1 MLTAIGSFAVR
12 RKYIVLATWIVV
24 ILGAL
29 PFADRADE
37 FLKPGGFSNESF
49 PSVQARKVLQ
59 ERLELTTLTIDFV
72 FSHPEWSPFDPRFSA
87 AVESSLEGLTDH
99 SEIVY
104 VTTHLDDPGRA
115 STISNTVHASAG
127 LTIELDASLEF
138 LEIVTAEVDPGPLE
152 MIITGGPALY
162 RDISLA
168 SERDLHR
175 GETVA
180 FPIATIVLLL
190 VFGTLVAAILPA
202 AVGGGGVLVGLALVF
217 FMSQGI
223 DMSVFALNI
232 VSLLGIGIG
241 IDYSLF
247 YTSRFQE
254 ELRKNKSVDQAVVS
268 AHSHAGKAILFSA
281 VTSLI
286 GLLSLIAFD
295 VMMLRSVGIG
305 AIAVIFAAL
314 LAALTLM
321 PAILAIL
328 GHRVNRFRIVPRWRS
343 SSSNASGKRISFWL
357 PLSNWVMKR
366 PWLVLVPT
374 STVLI
379 LLAVPA
385 LDMKLGTVDA
395 TILPDSLESR
405 KGFDV
410 LREEFGFA
418 LRTVIPVAY
427 TFGES
432 GTEPGTDLGD
442 ENANPFDR
450 ENLERAY
457 DIGRELERLEGVTA
471 VTSIVNLDPT
481 FGPDQYELLYQHPEA
496 ITDVTAARI
505 VRESVREGA
514 ILFLVHS
521 DFHPFYPE
529 TRQLVTEIR
538 SLIPPD
544 APRGGEL
551 HVNGGASEITD
562 IVNALYGKFPY
573 IIAAVLGVTY
583 LSLML
588 LFRSVILPLKAV
600 ALNVLSI
607 LASYGALVFV
617 FQQGHFSGLLNF
629 EAMGVIEATLP
640 ILLFAIIFGLSMD
653 YEIFLLSRVA
663 EAYDRT
669 GDNVASVAEGLQK
682 SGLIITGAASILIVV
697 AASFV
702 LADVVVVKAI
712 GLGLAIA
719 VFVDVTLVRAL
730 VAPAIMRIA
739 GPWNWWL
746 PGWLDRLLPEISV
759 KHDS

>member
-1 MLTAIGSFAVR
+1 MLTALGALVVR
-12 RKYIVLATWIVV
+12 RKYIVLATWAVV
-24 ILGAL
+24 ILAAL
-29 PFADRADE
+29 PFFPRADE

-49 PSVQARKVLQ
+49 PSVKARQVLQ
-59 ERLELTTLTIDFV
+59 ERLELTTLTVDFV
-72 FSHPEWSPFDPRFSA
+72 FSHPDWSPFDPRFSG
-87 AVESSLEGLTDH
+87 AVDNAVAGLIDYD
-99 SEIVY
+99 EISY
-104 VTTHLDDPGRA
+104 VVTQLDDPQRA
-115 STISNTVHASAG
+115 SSTSNTAHVSAG
-127 LTIELDASLEF
+127 LKLELEESLDF
-138 LEIVTAEVDPGPLE
+138 LEIVTEHVDPGPLDL
-152 MIITGGPALY
+152 IITGGPALY

-168 SERDLHR
+168 SERDLRR

-180 FPIATIVLLL
+180 FPIATLALLL

-202 AVGGGGVLVGLALVF
+202 AVGGGGVLVGVAIVF

-254 ELRKNKSVDQAVVS
+254 ELRKGKTVDDAVLG

-286 GLLSLIAFD
+286 GLLSLITFD

-305 AIAVIFAAL
+305 AVAVISAAL
-314 LAALTLM
+314 IAALTLM
-321 PAILAIL
+321 PAILAVL
-328 GHRVNRFRIVPRWRS
+328 GERVNRFRIGPDWSRR
-343 SSSNASGKRISFWL
+343 GSFWE
-357 PLSNWVMKR
+357 PLSKWVMKR
-366 PWLVLVPT
+366 PWLVLIPT

-385 LDMKLGTVDA
+385 LSMRLGTVDA

-405 KGFDV
+405 QGFDV

-418 LRTVIPVAY
+418 LQTIIPVAY
-427 TFGES
+427 TFGEL
-432 GTEPGTDLGD
+432 GGDLD
-442 ENANPFDR
+442 DASERTNPFSR
-450 ENLERAY
+450 ENLDRAY
-457 DIGRELERLEGVTA
+457 DIGRELERLEGVSA

-481 FGPDQYELLYQHPEA
+481 FGPDQYELLYTHPES
-496 ITDVTAARI
+496 ITDVAAARI
-505 VRESVREGA
+505 VEESVRPGA

-521 DFHPFYPE
+521 DLHPFWPE
-529 TRQLVTEIR
+529 TRQLVADIR
-538 SLIPPD
+538 ALIPPD
-544 APRGGEL
+544 GEL
-551 HVNGGASEITD
+551 HVSGGASEITD
-562 IVNALYGKFPY
+562 IINTLYGKFPY
-573 IIAAVLGVTY
+573 IVAAVLIITY

-617 FQQGHFSGLLNF
+617 FQQGHFSGVLNF

-669 GDNVASVAEGLQK
+669 GDNEASVAEGLQR

-697 AASFV
+697 AGSFV

-746 PGWLDRLLPEISV
+746 PGWLDRILPEV
-759 KHDS
+759 KRVD

>member
-1 MLTAIGSFAVR
+1 MLTTIGEVVVR
-12 RKYIVLATWIVV
+12 RKYLVLATWVLIV
-24 ILGAL
+24 LAGA
-29 PFADRADE
+29 PFFPRAAE

-49 PSVQARKVLQ
+49 PSVQARQVLQ
-59 ERLELTTLTIDFV
+59 ERLELSSLTVDFV
-72 FSHPEWSPFDPRFSA
+72 FSHPEWSVFDPRFTTA
-87 AVESSLEGLTDH
+87 LDEAIAGLTDYPEVA
-99 SEIVY
+99 SII
-104 VTTHLDDPGRA
+104 THLDDPSRA
-115 STISNTVHASAG
+115 SSQSNTVHVSAG
-127 LTIELDASLEF
+127 LTIELDESVEF
-138 LEIVTAEVDPGPLE
+138 IEVVSEVVDPGPLE

-168 SERDLHR
+168 SERDLRR

-180 FPIATIVLLL
+180 FPIATIALLI
-190 VFGTLVAAILPA
+190 VFGTLVAAVLPA
-202 AVGGGGVLVGLALVF
+202 AVGGGGVLVGVAIVF
-217 FMSQGI
+217 FMSQGV

-254 ELRKNKSVDQAVVS
+254 ELRTGKSVDDAVIG
-268 AHSHAGKAILFSA
+268 AHSRAGKAILFSA

-286 GLLSLIAFD
+286 GLLSLVTFD

-305 AIAVIFAAL
+305 AVAVIFAAL

-328 GHRVNRFRIVPRWRS
+328 GERVNRFRVLPNWAANPRFS
-343 SSSNASGKRISFWL
+343 IWL

-374 STVLI
+374 SVVLV

-385 LDMKLGTVDA
+385 LSMRLGTVDA

-405 KGFDV
+405 QGFDV

-418 LRTVIPVAY
+418 LQTVIPVVY
-427 TFGES
+427 TFADPS
-432 GTEPGTDLGD
+432 DD
-442 ENANPFDR
+442 SSNADPFQPEYIR
-450 ENLERAY
+450 KAY
-457 DIGRELERLEGVTA
+457 DIGHALERLEGVTN
-471 VTSIVNLDPT
+471 VSSIVNVDRTL
-481 FGPDQYELLYQHPEA
+481 GAEQYSLLYTHPDS
-496 ITDVTAARI
+496 ITDVALKRI
-505 VRESVREGA
+505 VEESVRPGA
-514 ILFLVHS
+514 VLYLVQS
-521 DFHPFYPE
+521 DLHPFWPE
-529 TRQLVTEIR
+529 TRQLVTDIR
-538 SLIPPD
+538 ALNP
-544 APRGGEL
+544 AQGEL
-551 HVNGGASEITD
+551 HVAGGPSEITD
-562 IVNALYGKFPY
+562 IINTLYGKFPY
-573 IIAAVLGVTY
+573 IVAAVLIVTY
-583 LSLML
+583 ASLL
-588 LFRSVILPLKAV
+588 VLFRSVILPLKAV
-600 ALNVLSI
+600 ILNVLSI

-617 FQQGHFSGLLNF
+617 FQEGNFSGVLNF
-629 EAMGVIEATLP
+629 QAMGVIEATLP

-653 YEIFLLSRVA
+653 YEIFLLSRVS

-669 GDNVASVAEGLQK
+669 GDNVASVAEGLQR
-682 SGLIITGAASILIVV
+682 SGLIITGAASILIIV
-697 AASFV
+697 ASSFV

-746 PGWLDRLLPEISV
+746 PGWLDRVLPEV
-759 KHDS
+759 KRLD

>member
-1 MLTAIGSFAVR
+1 MFTAIGSFAVR

-24 ILGAL
+24 IIGAL

-59 ERLELTTLTIDFV
+59 ERLELTTLSVDFV
-72 FSHPEWSPFDPRFSA
+72 FSHPDWSPFDPRFSA
-87 AVESSLEGLTDH
+87 AVESALNGLADH
-99 SEIVY
+99 SEIAY
-104 VTTHLDDPGRA
+104 VETHLNDSGRV
-115 STISNTVHASAG
+115 SSISNTVHASAG
-127 LTIELDASLEF
+127 LTLELDASLEF
-138 LEIVTAEVDPGPLE
+138 LEIVTAEVDPGPLD

-168 SERDLHR
+168 SERDLRR

-202 AVGGGGVLVGLALVF
+202 AVGGGGVIVGLALVF
-217 FMSQGI
+217 FMSQST

-232 VSLLGIGIG
+232 VTLLGIGIG

-254 ELRKNKSVDQAVVS
+254 ELRKGKTVDQAVIS
-268 AHSHAGKAILFSA
+268 TYSHAGKAILFSA

-305 AIAVIFAAL
+305 AVAVIFAAL

-343 SSSNASGKRISFWL
+343 KSSANSPNESGNRISFWV

-366 PWLVLVPT
+366 PWMVLVPT
-374 STVLI
+374 SAVLI

-427 TFGES
+427 TFA
-432 GTEPGTDLGD
+432 EPGDGNTS
-442 ENANPFDR
+442 PFAR
-450 ENLERAY
+450 ENLEHAY

-481 FGPDQYELLYQHPEA
+481 FGLDQYELLYQHPES

-505 VRESVREGA
+505 VRESIREGA

-521 DFHPFYPE
+521 DLHPFFPE
-529 TRQLVTEIR
+529 TRELVTEIR
-538 SLIPPD
+538 SLIPPG
-544 APRGGEL
+544 APSGGEL

-573 IIAAVLGVTY
+573 VIAAVLGVTY

-600 ALNVLSI
+600 VLNVLSI

-617 FQQGHFSGLLNF
+617 FQQGHFSGVLNF

-663 EAYDRT
+663 EAYNRT

-746 PGWLDRLLPEISV
+746 PAWLDRILPEV
-759 KHDS
+759 KHDA

>member
-1 MLTAIGSFAVR
+1 MFTAIGSFAVR
-12 RKYIVLATWIVV
+12 RKYIVLATWVIV
-24 ILGAL
+24 ILAAL
-29 PFADRADE
+29 PFANRAQD

-59 ERLELTTLTIDFV
+59 ERLELTTLTVDFV
-72 FSHPEWSPFDPRFSA
+72 FSHPEWSPFDPRFIA
-87 AVESSLEGLTDH
+87 AVDNAVEGLADH
-99 SEIVY
+99 DEIAY
-104 VTTHLDDPGRA
+104 VATHLDDPQRA
-115 STISNTVHASAG
+115 SSVSNTAHVSAG
-127 LTIELDASLEF
+127 LTLELDASLEF
-138 LEIVTAEVDPGPLE
+138 LETVTAEVDSGPLD

-168 SERDLHR
+168 SERDLRR
-175 GETVA
+175 GESVA

-217 FMSQGI
+217 FMSQGL

-254 ELRKNKSVDQAVVS
+254 ELRKGKSVDNAVLG

-286 GLLSLIAFD
+286 GLLSLVAFD

-305 AIAVIFAAL
+305 AVAVIFAAL
-314 LAALTLM
+314 FAALTLM

-328 GHRVNRFRIVPRWRS
+328 GHRVNRFRIMPRWRS
-343 SSSNASGKRISFWL
+343 GSGDSSQKRISFWV

-366 PWLVLVPT
+366 PWLVLIPT

-385 LDMKLGTVDA
+385 LQMRLGTVDA

-418 LRTVIPVAY
+418 LQTIIPVAY
-427 TFGES
+427 TFGIQ
-432 GTEPGTDLGD
+432 G
-442 ENANPFDR
+442 NATADPFSR
-450 ENLERAY
+450 ENLTKAY
-457 DIGRELERLEGVTA
+457 DIGREIERIKGVTK

-496 ITDVTAARI
+496 ITDVTASRI
-505 VRESVREGA
+505 VRESVRDGA

-521 DFHPFYPE
+521 DLHPFYPE

-538 SLIPPD
+538 ALIPPD
-544 APRGGEL
+544 ENTGGEL

-573 IIAAVLGVTY
+573 IVAAVLAVTY
-583 LSLML
+583 LSLMV

-600 ALNVLSI
+600 VLNVLSI

-617 FQQGHFSGLLNF
+617 FQEGNFSGVLNF

-663 EAYDRT
+663 EAYERT

-746 PGWLDRLLPEISV
+746 PGWLDRILPEV
-759 KHDS
+759 KHDA